1 MLPAK
6 RRAGKRTHLRESNTM
21 TQEPSACN
29 APDYPPD
36 VQVVS
41 VQGRTFILV
50 GTAHVSQASAVLVR
64 EVITREKPDCVC
76 VELDHHRYTA
86 LSQQRRLEDLDLKTI
101 IRNRQLSPLIANVVL
116 ASYQK
121 RLGGQLG
128 VLPGAEMLEA
138 LSIARAC
145 DIPIAF
151 CDRDVRI
158 TLRRAWRFTP
168 FFKKFLLLSSLLSS
182 IFDTTE
188 LSEEILHDIRQQ
200 DALSEMLR
208 ELGDMLPTL
217 RTVLIDERDTYLAQH
232 IRQTSGERVVA
243 VLGAAHIPGVHQAL
257 LEERQHN
264 LDALNVV
271 PPVSPLWHWLQ
282 WSIPATIVAALC
294 LIGWQKGAAVA
305 GQNVL
310 FWILA
315 TGIPSALGALVALA
329 HPLTIVTA
337 FVAAPVTTL
346 SPVIGAGYVTAFVQ
360 AYLCPPLVRE
370 LHSVADDVR
379 RLPQWWRNRL
389 LRIFLAFMLPSIGSM
404 IGIWIGGYE
413 LVSNLF

>member
-1 MLPAK
+1 
-6 RRAGKRTHLRESNTM
+6 M
-21 TQEPSACN
+21 TQEPSAPN
-29 APDYPPD
+29 RPDYPPD

-41 VQGRTFILV
+41 AQGRTFILV
-50 GTAHVSQASAVLVR
+50 GTAHVSQASALLVR

-76 VELDHHRYTA
+76 VELDHRRYTA
-86 LSQQRRLEDLDLKTI
+86 LSQQRRLEDLDLKAV
-101 IRNRQLSPLIANVVL
+101 IRNKQLSPLIAHVIL

-121 RLGGQLG
+121 RLGGRLG
-128 VLPGAEMLEA
+128 VFPGTEMLEA
-138 LSIARAC
+138 INIARAS

-158 TLRRAWRFTP
+158 TLRRAWRCTP
-168 FFKKFLLLSSLLSS
+168 FFKKFLLLSTLLSS
-182 IFDTTE
+182 IFDTPE
-188 LSEEILHDIRQQ
+188 LSEEFLHNIRQQ

-208 ELGDMLPTL
+208 ELGEALPTL

-232 IRQTSGERVVA
+232 MRQASGERIVA
-243 VLGAAHIPGVHQAL
+243 VLGAAHIPGVRQAL
-257 LEERQHN
+257 LEERQPD
-264 LDALNVV
+264 LDALTVV
-271 PPVSPLWHWLQ
+271 PPVSPLWHWLR
-282 WSIPATIVAALC
+282 WGIPATIVAALC
-294 LIGWQKGAAVA
+294 LIGWQQGSAVA
-305 GQNVL
+305 GQSVL

-315 TGIPSALGALVALA
+315 TGMPSALGALVALA
-329 HPLTIVTA
+329 HPLTIVAA

-346 SPVIGAGYVTAFVQ
+346 SPVIGVGYVTAFVQ

-389 LRIFLAFMLPSIGSM
+389 LRIFLAFVLPSIGSM

-413 LVSNLF
+413 LVSHLF

>member
-1 MLPAK
+1 
-6 RRAGKRTHLRESNTM
+6 M
-21 TQEPSACN
+21 TQEPSVHDV
-29 APDYPPD
+29 PDYPPD

-41 VQGRTFILV
+41 GQGRTFILV
-50 GTAHVSQASAVLVR
+50 GTAHVSQASALFVR
-64 EVITREKPDCVC
+64 EVIAREKPDCVC
-76 VELDHHRYTA
+76 VELDHQRYTA
-86 LSQQRRLEDLDLKTI
+86 LSQQRRLEDLDLKTV

-128 VLPGAEMLEA
+128 VLPGTEMLEA
-138 LSIARAC
+138 INIAQAYN
-145 DIPIAF
+145 IPIVF

-158 TLRRAWRFTP
+158 TLKRAWRLTP
-168 FFKKFLLLSSLLSS
+168 FFKKFLLLSTLLSS

-188 LSEEILHDIRQQ
+188 LSEEILHDIRQH

-208 ELGDMLPTL
+208 ELGHVLPTL
-217 RTVLIDERDTYLAQH
+217 HTVLIDERDLYLAQH
-232 IRQTSGERVVA
+232 MRQATGERIVA
-243 VLGAAHIPGVHQAL
+243 VLGAAHIPGVRQAL
-257 LEERQHN
+257 MDQHQQDV
-264 LDALNVV
+264 DALTVI
-271 PPVSPLWHWLQ
+271 PPVAPLWRWLQ

-294 LIGWQKGAAVA
+294 LIGWQKGAAVV
-305 GQNVL
+305 GQNIL

-370 LHSVADDVR
+370 LHSVADDIR

-389 LRIFLAFMLPSIGSM
+389 LRIFLSFMLPSIGSM